1 MMFKNKKNIE
11 ILRKALDVIAIEE
24 AAELPSPEECAYVTF
39 SKEFEDKMEKLI
51 RKQSKPYYYL
61 INTVGKR
68 VACVIIAV
76 LITLTSITF
85 GVKAIREAVI
95 NFFIETFEKFSV
107 VSYNEEDIP
116 TETEFLKTYYA
127 PTYIPNGYN
136 LEFNEKLSIFYRI
149 EYVSNDSRLCFNQ
162 NTLREVSAYID
173 TENAQT
179 ENITISGFSAIYVV
193 KNDSVSIYWNDNNY
207 SYMVRSEGNLSE
219 DEIVK
224 FAESVKP
231 E

>member
-1 MMFKNKKNIE
+1 
-11 ILRKALDVIAIEE
+11 
-24 AAELPSPEECAYVTF
+24 
-39 SKEFEDKMEKLI
+39 MERLI
-51 RKQSKPYYYL
+51 QKQSKPYYYF

-68 VACVIIAV
+68 VACVIMAV

-85 GVKAIREAVI
+85 GVKAIRKAVV

-127 PTYIPNGYN
+127 PTYIPDGYS

-149 EYVSNDSRLCFNQ
+149 EYICNDSKLYFNQ
-162 NTLREVSAYID
+162 NTLREISAYID
-173 TENAQT
+173 TEGAQI

-207 SYMVRSEGNLSE
+207 SYMVRSEGNLLR
-219 DEIVK
+219 DEIIK